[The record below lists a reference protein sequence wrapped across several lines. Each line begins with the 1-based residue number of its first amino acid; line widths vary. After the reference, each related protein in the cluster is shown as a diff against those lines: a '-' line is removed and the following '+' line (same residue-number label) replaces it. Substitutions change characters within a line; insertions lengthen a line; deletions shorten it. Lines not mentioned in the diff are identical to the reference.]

1 MKPQETQKQQIT
13 RVAGEL
19 STAIKRQARARWRQV
34 RTAQRNEGGR
44 HVWRFQEGPGT
55 DERFLHIEHQAMV
68 RGKDASARL
77 LKQLGSGQ
85 WLDLLQQGPG
95 NSVLLTRDGELTAF
109 PQA

>member
-1 MKPQETQKQQIT
+1 MKPSETQKQQIT

-19 STAIKRQARARWRQV
+19 STAIKRQARERWRQV
-34 RTAQRNEGGR
+34 RTAQRNEHGR
-44 HVWRFQEGPGT
+44 HVWRFQEGPDT
-55 DERFLHIEHQAMV
+55 AARFLHIEHGAMV

-77 LKQLGSGQ
+77 LEQLGSGQ